1 MPGSR
6 PRSTPRT
13 LPARTAAWLAIGCL
27 GVGVCGGGLAATSLS
42 SAWAGPP
49 EQPAAPEVIDVTVE
63 PKPVPPSYSRYKKLE
78 TYARAL
84 ALIEQHYVRPVDD
97 TDLVYASLVG
107 MTEALDPHSSFLP
120 PRDAKML
127 VEDIDGRFGGVGLV
141 VTWELEDD
149 EDEEDA
155 GEGETAP
162 KAGGDDGHTGPF
174 LRIQDV
180 IPGGPA
186 AAAGLSVNDKI
197 VAIEGKPIAQYL
209 DIRDAVAQMRGPTG
223 TQAHFSV
230 IAAGQT
236 EVEDLSLARAMI
248 DPPAVEVR
256 YLGDGVGT
264 LRLRDFA
271 EDGANEVRSGL
282 AELRKQ
288 SEGELRG
295 VILDLR
301 DNGGGLLNEAVG
313 IVDIFVGSG
322 PIVRTRGRRGV
333 VLDEA
338 KAHALGTEA
347 KLPLVVLMNKGSA
360 SASEIVAGALQDH
373 GRALIVGERSYGKG
387 SVQAPYR
394 LGDGSILKLTTALY
408 YTPNDRLIQASG
420 IAPDVYADM
429 AEPSPQDSR
438 PQIDP
443 ERSDPKHL
451 KPEDFGRKSEVDTVH
466 PAIVACEADYQLAG
480 AVEQVLAWG
489 KVAPKRG
496 LRKRK
501 AGSSQ

>member
-1 MPGSR
+1 M
-6 PRSTPRT
+6 
-13 LPARTAAWLAIGCL
+13 
-27 GVGVCGGGLAATSLS
+27 GGGAAATTLS
-42 SAWAGPP
+42 NAWAGPP
-49 EQPAAPEVIDVTVE
+49 EASDEPTPVDQDAK
-63 PKPVPPSYSRYKKLE
+63 PKPAPASYSRYNKLE

-84 ALIEQHYVRPVDD
+84 ALIEQYYVRPVDD
-97 TDLVYASLVG
+97 TDLVYASLIG
-107 MTEALDPHSSFLP
+107 MTDALDPHSSFLP

-127 VEDIDGRFGGVGLV
+127 VEDIDGKFGGVGLV
-141 VTWELEDD
+141 VTWEIDD
-149 EDEEDA
+149 EPEEEE
-155 GEGETAP
+155 GEGESAKDKDEVP
-162 KAGGDDGHTGPF
+162 GHKGPF

-197 VAIEGKPIAQYL
+197 VNIEGKPIAQYL
-209 DIRDAVAQMRGPTG
+209 DIRDAVAQMRGPVG
-223 TQAHFSV
+223 TQAHFTL
-230 IAAGQT
+230 IKAGTT
-236 EVEDLSLARAMI
+236 EPKEMALDRAMI

-256 YLGDGVGT
+256 YLGEGVGT

-271 EDGANEVRSGL
+271 EDGTAEVKDGL

-313 IVDIFVGSG
+313 IVDLFVASG

-338 KAHALGTEA
+338 KARAVGTEGT
-347 KLPLVVLMNKGSA
+347 LPLVVLVNKGSA

-394 LGDGSILKLTTALY
+394 LGDGSILKLTTSLY

-429 AEPSPQDSR
+429 SEPVREDSR

-443 ERSDPKHL
+443 ERSAPKHL
-451 KPEDFGRKSEVDTVH
+451 KPEDFGRKNELDVVH
-466 PAIVACEADYQLAG
+466 PAIEATEADYQLAR
-480 AVEQVLAWG
+480 AVEQVLAWDR
-489 KVAPKRG
+489 VAPKRG
-496 LRKRK
+496 LRKRGRPK
-501 AGSSQ
+501 TDTGKVEDG